1 MGLKRNIELSAQMN
15 STGYGICVKIN
26 GISFDGHSNC
36 AGGWRKIVLD
46 IYSKLQAVYGERA
59 LFERYVEYQDILNT
73 MIAAG
78 EIVENMDRLYSR
90 SCCEPEAKHDR
101 KSVDCA
107 RDCQL

>member
-26 GISFDGHSNC
+26 GISFDRHSNC

-46 IYSKLQAVYGERA
+46 IYSKLQDVYGERA

-78 EIVENMDRLYSR
+78 EIIENMDRLYSR
-90 SCCEPEAKHDR
+90 SCWKQEANNETD
-101 KSVDCA
+101 
-107 RDCQL
+107 